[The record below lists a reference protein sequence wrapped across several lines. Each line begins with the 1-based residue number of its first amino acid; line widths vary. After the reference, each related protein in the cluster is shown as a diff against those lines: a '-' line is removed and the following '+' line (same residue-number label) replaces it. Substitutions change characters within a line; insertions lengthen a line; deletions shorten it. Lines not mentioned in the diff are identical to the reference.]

1 MTTDFGGVQK
11 DVSILIERSNGS
23 QHQALVTTVEQ
34 PNTVN
39 CEWFEHDDIKGKG
52 VSLNMVFNLNPHLRP
67 QNFKPQNIKSEADN
81 LSRKSV
87 MISSGSR
94 LKKEN
99 KVPTMAVRREVP
111 SVSSRSESRL
121 PTAKSSSSSK
131 VRRTEVYAKKEPTV
145 RNIDKI
151 QNERI
156 ERRENQAKQRH
167 VRDQVK
173 AKHDVNDSQ
182 WEFAEMIEDWR
193 DDNPAHPP
201 HHKRMNYK
209 INVCVRKRPLNKK
222 ETKNKET
229 DVVTRSGEILYV
241 HQPMTKVDLTKY
253 LENLAFR
260 FDYVFDLDD
269 DNRKV
274 YEYTA
279 KPLVE
284 SIFKGTRATCF
295 AYGQTGSGKTHTMGG
310 EFSGKNQN
318 CANGIYAFAAEDVFK
333 KLRQPVYSHLQLTV
347 SFFEIYANKV
357 FDLLNNSQRLRILE
371 DKQGKIRTVGL
382 VDQVVNTV
390 DDVISVLREGSR
402 CRTSGQTSANSNSS
416 RSHAVF
422 QLSLVAPGRKTHEDR
437 THGMFSLID
446 LAGNERGA
454 DTMSSDRIT
463 RQEGA
468 DINKSLLA
476 LKECIRAMGK
486 DALHV
491 PFRGSTLTK
500 VLRDSFIGED
510 SKTCMIATLSPG
522 FSSCENTINTLRYA
536 DRVKGLSVKDHE
548 RELED
553 LMEEVTLE
561 ENTEEDS
568 CLDMLATQNA
578 EQFTPQMLAITKAQ
592 DEQQIAEDATM
603 SVMENLMPQFLES
616 FADWQSLMDR
626 AEQDKNADMQEILR
640 SIKSSFGPLKDLIKK
655 MEQTTD
661 VAFKKAENVEIL
673 LAEKDELPKPAQKI
687 SKPRGGNNRR
697 K

>member
-1 MTTDFGGVQK
+1 MTTDFGGVKK
-11 DVSILIERSNGS
+11 DVSILIERSNGT
-23 QHQALVTTVEQ
+23 QHQALVTTIEQ

-39 CEWFEHDDIKGKG
+39 CEWFEQDDIKGKG
-52 VSLNMVFNLNPHLRP
+52 VSLNMVFKLNPHLMP
-67 QNFKPQNIKSEADN
+67 KNFKPQNLKSEADN
-81 LSRKSV
+81 MSRKSV
-87 MISSGSR
+87 MITSGSR

-99 KVPTMAVRREVP
+99 KIPLAVRRAEP
-111 SVSSRSESRL
+111 SSRSESRL
-121 PTAKSSSSSK
+121 PTAKSTSLSK
-131 VRRTEVYAKKEPTV
+131 NRRTELITKKEPTV

-151 QNERI
+151 ESERI
-156 ERRENQAKQRH
+156 ERRENQAKMRYQ
-167 VRDQVK
+167 RDQIK
-173 AKHDVNDSQ
+173 AKHDINDAQ

-193 DDNPAHPP
+193 DENPSRPP
-201 HHKRMNYK
+201 HHKRMEHK

-229 DVVTRSGEILYV
+229 DVVTRSGDLLYV

-253 LENLAFR
+253 LENMPFR
-260 FDYVFDLDD
+260 FDYVFDLED

-284 SIFKGTRATCF
+284 SIFRGSRATCF

-318 CANGIYAFAAEDVFK
+318 CSNGIYAFAAEDVFK
-333 KLRQPVYSHLQLTV
+333 KLRQPMYQHLKLTV

-357 FDLLNNSQRLRILE
+357 FDLLNGSQRLRILE
-371 DKQGKIRTVGL
+371 DKQGKIRVVGL
-382 VDQVVNTV
+382 VDQVVETV
-390 DDVISVLREGSR
+390 DDVINVLREGSR

-422 QLSLVAPGRKTHEDR
+422 QLSLLTPGRKAHEER

-536 DRVKGLSVKDHE
+536 DRVKGLSVNEKRD
-548 RELED
+548 LED
-553 LMEEVTLE
+553 LMEEITLE

-578 EQFTPQMLAITKAQ
+578 DQFTPQMLAITKAQ
-592 DEQQIAEDATM
+592 DEQQTAEDNAMTAINESTPAFLDALSKWQEYWE
-603 SVMENLMPQFLES
+603 SVAS
-616 FADWQSLMDR
+616 
-626 AEQDKNADMQEILR
+626 DKNADVQEILR
-640 SIKSSFGPLKDLIKK
+640 ECETDFDNLEAAIKNMRKLAK
-655 MEQTTD
+655 
-661 VAFKKAENVEIL
+661 VAFEKAENVDAV
-673 LAEKDELPKPAQKI
+673 LAGNNEPKPAQKS
-687 SKPRGGNNRR
+687 SKPRGGINRR
-697 K
+697 LK